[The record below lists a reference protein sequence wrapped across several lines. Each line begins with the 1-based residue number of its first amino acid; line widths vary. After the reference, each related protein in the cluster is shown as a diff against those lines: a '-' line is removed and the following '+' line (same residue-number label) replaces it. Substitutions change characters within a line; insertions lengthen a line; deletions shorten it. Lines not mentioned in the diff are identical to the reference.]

1 MNLYDLSHPSKKKKQ
16 QLAMES
22 RLAEFAADGGGDSG
36 NYFQA
41 LASAWYNG
49 TFDTGSLEKGIK
61 SQQDVERLLN
71 RGIVCPD
78 GVTRKLHI
86 DYNSDFNGVEIFS
99 DDYYEHGDHDATI
112 DSRTGQ
118 KWGPY
123 DHMEF
128 SDDELDESLTE
139 FAPPDSD
146 DGDHDPEEILFRLAK
161 QWWLGTESDMIRV
174 ERTLASMGW
183 EIGEDEGSYDDG
195 GVFVVRAGDVNG
207 KSYQSWPHEELV
219 TEGATVTTTPGSVEP
234 GGAVDNFK
242 QQMANNT
249 ELAYQQKQ
257 QGMAEGDT
265 TVKHRIGLTV
275 TDPNHPMVSKRN
287 EPFQRTVRVPGDD
300 PAKAINAAIA
310 HYRRKGYKV
319 HDHHYMGTV
328 DYTIDEAA
336 PDWLRRTA
344 GAATGALAGVGA
356 SFPGAAIAGPIG
368 GAVAGAYGAKAGYD
382 LGAGAADWV
391 YDKVTGKKVPAD
403 KAEVDEE
410 LTMKHQ
416 RAHTTQRRP
425 DISNSLA
432 DRDFDMSEKPN
443 VAKSADGHPTVKWRH
458 HGHAGHTRV
467 EPTLNPTTVQ
477 RKDTRPIPSFLKK
490 GMAEAIPLDT
500 LRSTAGTRVKDEV
513 SAKLKQN
520 GPLGREQVSV
530 QQLATISDAALD
542 KAYGYGRSTPG
553 NTFGWQ
559 ANLKSAA
566 YAKKMI
572 DRGVTDIEAISDAI
586 HKGWNV
592 TAQAFVNDPD
602 QFDDSKTMAPEK
614 LQAKIAQRQ
623 KLMTQNY
630 AQLPEDEKEKDRV
643 VARAMLQAITSDQ
656 GVAEGGY
663 EHGFADPTAPS
674 LGGSR
679 RKDDEGNSEFD
690 DRQRRQ
696 TGMIFYKV
704 DDAELA
710 QQLGLKQTR
719 AGKWYLRTGNRHAQ
733 QTADRAFGLGRIWYP
748 ESVEEAGVFGFMS
761 NEPDKPAVKKPKFTL
776 SQIRD
781 MSKQEDEKVAKYVR
795 SNDLPKNPDHM
806 RVVHDDVE
814 LGELSN
820 ELLGRYKKELGVR
833 AQAADRAGDYDQG
846 HEYFKKINRAT
857 IRQGDNDARRH
868 AEKENDMMETRLNM
882 MRKAGYDL

>member
-1 MNLYDLSHPSKKKKQ
+1 MNLYDLSHPNKKKK
-16 QLAMES
+16 
-22 RLAEFAADGGGDSG
+22 
-36 NYFQA
+36 
-41 LASAWYNG
+41 
-49 TFDTGSLEKGIK
+49 
-61 SQQDVERLLN
+61 
-71 RGIVCPD
+71 P
-78 GVTRKLHI
+78 KLI
-86 DYNSDFNGVEIFS
+86 S
-99 DDYYEHGDHDATI
+99 
-112 DSRTGQ
+112 
-118 KWGPY
+118 
-123 DHMEF
+123 
-128 SDDELDESLTE
+128 
-139 FAPPDSD
+139 
-146 DGDHDPEEILFRLAK
+146 
-161 QWWLGTESDMIRV
+161 
-174 ERTLASMGW
+174 
-183 EIGEDEGSYDDG
+183 
-195 GVFVVRAGDVNG
+195 
-207 KSYQSWPHEELV
+207 
-219 TEGATVTTTPGSVEP
+219 EGAPIATTPGSVEP

-249 ELAYQQKQ
+249 EVAYQKKQ
-257 QGMAEGDT
+257 QGMTEGDT
-265 TVKHRIGLTV
+265 VVKHRIGLTV
-275 TDPNHPMVSKRN
+275 TDPNHPMASKRN

-344 GAATGALAGVGA
+344 GVATGALAGVGA

-416 RAHTTQRRP
+416 RDHDTQRRP

-467 EPTLNPTTVQ
+467 EPTLKPTTVQ

-490 GMAEAIPLDT
+490 GVAEGSSNTDVKKQISKFEELALAAN
-500 LRSTAGTRVKDEV
+500 RAGDD
-513 SAKLKQN
+513 AKCKQYQQKIQALKQ
-520 GPLGREQVSV
+520 
-530 QQLATISDAALD
+530 
-542 KAYGYGRSTPG
+542 
-553 NTFGWQ
+553 
-559 ANLKSAA
+559 
-566 YAKKMI
+566 KM
-572 DRGVTDIEAISDAI
+572 S
-586 HKGWNV
+586 
-592 TAQAFVNDPD
+592 
-602 QFDDSKTMAPEK
+602 
-614 LQAKIAQRQ
+614 
-623 KLMTQNY
+623 
-630 AQLPEDEKEKDRV
+630 
-643 VARAMLQAITSDQ
+643 Q
-656 GVAEGGY
+656 GVAEATGDEKFDTMMGQIQREPKYPDSQMPPTDVKDLYQWAIKNNKPYHKIFAEWANREGFKSVAPALMKAGDLDTEALDYWTPRVWKIYWGEVRGIDSEMPPEWSKKRVPDELRDYLETVFDAYDRIVFDWPTEYRQIGGQGNYAEGMAEGGY
-663 EHGFADPTAPS
+663 QHGFADPNAPS

-696 TGMIFYKV
+696 TGMIFYNV
-704 DDAELA
+704 DDAETA

-719 AGKWYLRTGNRHAQ
+719 TGKWYLRTGNRHAQ

-748 ESVEEAGVFGFMS
+748 KNETVESE
-761 NEPDKPAVKKPKFTL
+761 
-776 SQIRD
+776 
-781 MSKQEDEKVAKYVR
+781 
-795 SNDLPKNPDHM
+795 
-806 RVVHDDVE
+806 E

-820 ELLGRYKKELGVR
+820 ELLGDYKRELGIR
-833 AQAADRAGDYDQG
+833 ASAADRAGNYDKG

-857 IRQGDNDARRH
+857 IRQGENDARRH
-868 AEKENDMMETRLNM
+868 AEKEKENDVMETRLNM

>member
-553 NTFGWQ
+553 NAFGWQ

>member
-16 QLAMES
+16 QLIKES
-22 RLAEFAADGGGDSG
+22 RLAEFAPPGGDDGG
-36 NYFQA
+36 
-41 LASAWYNG
+41 
-49 TFDTGSLEKGIK
+49 
-61 SQQDVERLLN
+61 
-71 RGIVCPD
+71 PD
-78 GVTRKLHI
+78 E
-86 DYNSDFNGVEIFS
+86 D
-99 DDYYEHGDHDATI
+99 
-112 DSRTGQ
+112 
-118 KWGPY
+118 
-123 DHMEF
+123 
-128 SDDELDESLTE
+128 
-139 FAPPDSD
+139 
-146 DGDHDPEEILFRLAK
+146 EILFKLAK
-161 QWWLGTESDMIRV
+161 QWWLGSEQDMIRA

-207 KSYQSWPHEELV
+207 KSYQSWPHEELSLD
-219 TEGATVTTTPGSVEP
+219 EGAPISGD

-249 ELAYQQKQ
+249 ELAYQKKQ
-257 QGMAEGDT
+257 QGMTEGDT
-265 TVKHRIGLTV
+265 VVKHRIGLTV

-287 EPFQRTVRVPGDD
+287 EPIQKTVRVPGDD

-328 DYTIDEAA
+328 EHNVMDEAA
-336 PDWLRRTA
+336 PGWLRHTA

-416 RAHTTQRRP
+416 RDHDTQRRP

-467 EPTLNPTTVQ
+467 EPTLKPTTVQ

-490 GMAEAIPLDT
+490 GMAEGTGDEKFDTMMGQIQREPKYPDSQMPPTDVKDLYQWAIKNNKPYHKIFAEWANREGFKSVAPALMKAGNLDT
-500 LRSTAGTRVKDEV
+500 D
-513 SAKLKQN
+513 
-520 GPLGREQVSV
+520 
-530 QQLATISDAALD
+530 ALD
-542 KAYGYGRSTPG
+542 YWTPRVWKIYWAEVRGIDWEMPPEWAKKRVPDELRDYLETVFDAYDRIVFDWPTEYRQIGGQGNYAEGMAEGVDIGQEWMSDTELDQYVPERLQQQWRELLGYDENG
-553 NTFGWQ
+553 NPSALW
-559 ANLKSAA
+559 ANLTGG
-566 YAKKMI
+566 YEP
-572 DRGVTDIEAISDAI
+572 D
-586 HKGWNV
+586 
-592 TAQAFVNDPD
+592 VNDPQHRALMVKVANKWFAAKKIPNVKFFNVKD
-602 QFDDSKTMAPEK
+602 ADDE
-614 LQAKIAQRQ
+614 LEWLVQIGQ
-623 KLMTQNY
+623 
-630 AQLPEDEKEKDRV
+630 
-643 VARAMLQAITSDQ
+643 Q

-663 EHGFADPTAPS
+663 QHGFADPNAPS

-696 TGMIFYKV
+696 TGMIFYTV
-704 DDAELA
+704 DDTELA

-719 AGKWYLRTGNRHAQ
+719 TGKWYLRTGNRHAQ

-748 ESVEEAGVFGFMS
+748 KNETVESE
-761 NEPDKPAVKKPKFTL
+761 
-776 SQIRD
+776 
-781 MSKQEDEKVAKYVR
+781 
-795 SNDLPKNPDHM
+795 
-806 RVVHDDVE
+806 E

-820 ELLGRYKKELGVR
+820 ELLGDYKRELGIR
-833 AQAADRAGDYDQG
+833 ASAADRAGDFDKG

-857 IRQGDNDARRH
+857 IRQGENDARRH

>member
-16 QLAMES
+16 QLIKES
-22 RLAEFAADGGGDSG
+22 RLAEFAPPGGDDGG
-36 NYFQA
+36 
-41 LASAWYNG
+41 
-49 TFDTGSLEKGIK
+49 
-61 SQQDVERLLN
+61 
-71 RGIVCPD
+71 PD
-78 GVTRKLHI
+78 E
-86 DYNSDFNGVEIFS
+86 D
-99 DDYYEHGDHDATI
+99 
-112 DSRTGQ
+112 
-118 KWGPY
+118 
-123 DHMEF
+123 
-128 SDDELDESLTE
+128 
-139 FAPPDSD
+139 
-146 DGDHDPEEILFRLAK
+146 EILFKLAK
-161 QWWLGTESDMIRV
+161 QWWLGSEQDMIRV

-207 KSYQSWPHEELV
+207 KSYQSWPHEELSLD
-219 TEGATVTTTPGSVEP
+219 EGTNPI
-234 GGAVDNFK
+234 
-242 QQMANNT
+242 
-249 ELAYQQKQ
+249 
-257 QGMAEGDT
+257 
-265 TVKHRIGLTV
+265 VKHRIGLTV

-328 DYTIDEAA
+328 DYTVNEFAVDGGGGEGGGNNGHWYTDGEIGDRVGDAWFEEFDVSNDMFNIDARGEKAKQALVNYANQWFNNKGYNVNVVGAENNEEDHDLKWYIVGSLDEPQVDEAA

-356 SFPGAAIAGPIG
+356 SFPGTAIAGPIG

-391 YDKVTGKKVPAD
+391 YDKVTGKRVPAD

-416 RAHTTQRRP
+416 RDHSTQRRP

-432 DRDFDMSEKPN
+432 DRDFDMSEVPN

-467 EPTLNPTTVQ
+467 EPTLKPTTVQ

-490 GMAEAIPLDT
+490 GVAE
-500 LRSTAGTRVKDEV
+500 GTGQFHVYHKVKGDRMG
-513 SAKLKQN
+513 
-520 GPLGREQVSV
+520 GPDYEL
-530 QQLATISDAALD
+530 
-542 KAYGYGRSTPG
+542 
-553 NTFGWQ
+553 
-559 ANLKSAA
+559 LKSFPDKNSAVVF
-566 YAKKMI
+566 AKSYNEKHGYK
-572 DRGVTDIEAISDAI
+572 RGGFHGAVIRTTTPA
-586 HKGWNV
+586 
-592 TAQAFVNDPD
+592 
-602 QFDDSKTMAPEK
+602 
-614 LQAKIAQRQ
+614 
-623 KLMTQNY
+623 
-630 AQLPEDEKEKDRV
+630 
-643 VARAMLQAITSDQ
+643 Q

-663 EHGFADPTAPS
+663 RQGFADPNAPS

-696 TGMIFYKV
+696 TGMIFYNV
-704 DDAELA
+704 DDAETA
-710 QQLGLKQTR
+710 RAIGLQQTR
-719 AGKWYLRTGNRHAQ
+719 TGKWYLRTGNRHAQ
-733 QTADRAFGLGRIWYP
+733 QTADRAFGIGRIWYP

-761 NEPDKPAVKKPKFTL
+761 PEPEKPVGKKPKLTL

-781 MSKQEDEKVAKYVR
+781 MSKQEDEKTARYVR
-795 SNDLPKNPDHM
+795 SNDLPKNPNHM

-833 AQAADRAGDYDQG
+833 ASAADRAGDYDKG

-857 IRQGDNDARRH
+857 IRQGNNDARRH

>member
-22 RLAEFAADGGGDSG
+22 RLAEFAPPGGDDGG
-36 NYFQA
+36 
-41 LASAWYNG
+41 
-49 TFDTGSLEKGIK
+49 
-61 SQQDVERLLN
+61 
-71 RGIVCPD
+71 PD
-78 GVTRKLHI
+78 E
-86 DYNSDFNGVEIFS
+86 D
-99 DDYYEHGDHDATI
+99 
-112 DSRTGQ
+112 
-118 KWGPY
+118 
-123 DHMEF
+123 
-128 SDDELDESLTE
+128 
-139 FAPPDSD
+139 
-146 DGDHDPEEILFRLAK
+146 EILFKLAK
-161 QWWLGTESDMIRV
+161 QWWLGTEQDMIRV

-249 ELAYQQKQ
+249 ELAYQKKQ

-265 TVKHRIGLTV
+265 VVKHRIGLTV
-275 TDPNHPMVSKRN
+275 TDPNHPMASKRN

-382 LGAGAADWV
+382 LGADAADWV
-391 YDKVTGKKVPAD
+391 YDKVTGERVPAD
-403 KAEVDEE
+403 KTEVDEA

-490 GMAEAIPLDT
+490 GMAEDAENFNGIELSMKIQLQDVEYVDDEDYDNQVIYV
-500 LRSTAGTRVKDEV
+500 TA
-513 SAKLKQN
+513 SSN
-520 GPLGREQVSV
+520 GRELGHVLFSFDGEYLMPQDLEVEE
-530 QQLATISDAALD
+530 
-542 KAYGYGRSTPG
+542 KY
-553 NTFGWQ
+553 
-559 ANLKSAA
+559 
-566 YAKKMI
+566 
-572 DRGVTDIEAISDAI
+572 RGQ
-586 HKGWNV
+586 G
-592 TAQAFVNDPD
+592 
-602 QFDDSKTMAPEK
+602 
-614 LQAKIAQRQ
+614 IAQTMYDYVKSKGYKIRRSGQ
-623 KLMTQNY
+623 QTDAGAGFWDKHKPGKNVWEQGVAEGSLNEF
-630 AQLPEDEKEKDRV
+630 APDGFNGDDDEGFSPEIAKMAYDAGSVKGVSLADGATL
-643 VARAMLQAITSDQ
+643 ARAMAITEWDKQDGGIYTQHFAKGFKAGRMNKINHHNKQYNLNLKLMKDGSIRRGQQGVAEGSLEEDEYDKMLRDLLKARPDLTKKYAKDVQKSKDIESGKELNKLVKKNPGVLKTYSDAVKRDKKL

-663 EHGFADPTAPS
+663 RQGFADPNAPS

-748 ESVEEAGVFGFMS
+748 KNETVESE
-761 NEPDKPAVKKPKFTL
+761 
-776 SQIRD
+776 
-781 MSKQEDEKVAKYVR
+781 
-795 SNDLPKNPDHM
+795 
-806 RVVHDDVE
+806 E

-820 ELLGRYKKELGVR
+820 ELLGRYKKELGIR
-833 AQAADRAGDYDQG
+833 ASAADRAGNFDKG

-857 IRQGDNDARRH
+857 VRQGDNDARRH
-868 AEKENDMMETRLNM
+868 AEKENDVMETRLNM